1 MLFKCFFFIIHQKRK
16 FPTTTNEQQQSDSRI
31 TINVSGKIFET
42 KQSTLDR
49 YPNTLLSSENIEE
62 RSKYF
67 CSQSQQFYFNRD
79 RNKFEAILFFYQSY
93 GKLYLP
99 DLCSLDDF
107 LQECDFFRIP
117 QDAIDL
123 LKHFEGAQLLKDVK
137 LASRFVRP
145 PHASSFIQKLRN
157 VIEYPSSSTVAK
169 IFLGIYV
176 LLIVISVYKSCFE
189 TLPGDKLYY
198 STKPWMYYELALSGF
213 LLFEFILRVAL
224 CQDLKSLLSNPF
236 TYLDAVTVISY
247 DSINYLVGD
256 DINMND
262 DYPKASRFLKALQF
276 LRVMRFLRLGKMS
289 RRVSIVYVIVK
300 DSAKDLQYFFVC
312 LLVIVTTTGSIVF
325 FMEKAG
331 EYPTSMDSI
340 PESMWW
346 SLQAYLT
353 LGYGDVIPTTLPGK
367 IFSGFYMAVG
377 ILTLM
382 LPMLSLILKL
392 VKCTKE
398 IKLDETEIDVASGDE
413 VVH

>member
-1 MLFKCFFFIIHQKRK
+1 M
-16 FPTTTNEQQQSDSRI
+16 
-31 TINVSGKIFET
+31 
-42 KQSTLDR
+42 
-49 YPNTLLSSENIEE
+49 
-62 RSKYF
+62 
-67 CSQSQQFYFNRD
+67 
-79 RNKFEAILFFYQSY
+79 
-93 GKLYLP
+93 P

-137 LASRFVRP
+137 QASRFVRP
-145 PHASSFIQKLRN
+145 PHASNFIQKLIN
-157 VIEYPSSSTVAK
+157 VIEYPSSSIVAK

-176 LLIVISVYKSCFE
+176 LLIMTSVYKSCFE
-189 TLPGDKLYY
+189 TLPGGKIYT
-198 STKPWMYYELALSGF
+198 TKPWMYYELALSGF

-247 DSINYLVGD
+247 ESINYLVGD

-353 LGYGDVIPTTLPGK
+353 IGYGDVIPTTLPGK

-398 IKLDETEIDVASGDE
+398 INLDETEIDVASGDE
-413 VVH
+413 VVQ

>member
-1 MLFKCFFFIIHQKRK
+1 M
-16 FPTTTNEQQQSDSRI
+16 NQQQPDSRI

-49 YPNTLLSSENIEE
+49 FPNTLLSSDNHKE
-62 RSKYF
+62 RSKYY
-67 CSQSQQFYFNRD
+67 CTQSKQFYFNRD

-99 DLCSLDDF
+99 DFSSLDDF
-107 LQECDFFRIP
+107 LQECDFFRLP

-123 LKHFEGAQLLKDVK
+123 LKHFEGAELLKDVK
-137 LASRFVRP
+137 QASRFLRP
-145 PHASSFIQKLRN
+145 PPASSVIQKLRN
-157 VIEYPSSSTVAK
+157 VIEFPSSSMVSK

-176 LLIVISVYKSCFE
+176 LLIVTSVYKSCFE
-189 TLPGDKLYY
+189 TLPGNEFYV
-198 STKPWMYYELALSGF
+198 SEVWVYYELALSGF
-213 LLFEFILRVAL
+213 LLFEFLLRVAL

-236 TYLDAVTVISY
+236 TYIDAVTVPSY
-247 DSINYLVGD
+247 ESSNYLVADG
-256 DINMND
+256 NMID
-262 DYPKASRFLKALQF
+262 HYPRTSSFLKALQF
-276 LRVMRFLRLGKMS
+276 LRVIRFLRLGKMS

-325 FMEKAG
+325 FMERAG
-331 EYPTSMDSI
+331 DGPHSMDSI

-353 LGYGDVIPTTLPGK
+353 IGYGDVIPTTLPGK

-398 IKLDETEIDVASGDE
+398 INLDETEINVANGEDV
-413 VVH
+413 VQ